1 MASPLRVFVLAV
13 AAVAMVAGVLNIR
26 DNQRTNREFEALR
39 REIALARMAADSCRG
54 SLMLLEADFQS
65 FGESVDSLRT
75 EVRGLEALDPRG
87 VPEARYDEYMERFH
101 AYNDSVSAWDAR
113 VDSLRAAEAACR
125 VLVER
130 HNLLSDSLRRR
141 LVAEGVEVESGT

>member
-1 MASPLRVFVLAV
+1 MASPLRALILA
-13 AAVAMVAGVLNIR
+13 AAAIVMVAGVLNIR

-54 SLMLLEADFQS
+54 SLMLQEADFQA
-65 FGESVDSLRT
+65 FGEAVDSLRGV
-75 EVRGLEALDPRG
+75 VRDFEALDPRG
-87 VPEARYDEYMERFH
+87 VPEARYEEYMARFN

-113 VDSLRAAEAACR
+113 VDTLRATEAACR
-125 VLVER
+125 ILVER

-141 LVAEGVEVESGT
+141 LVAEGMEVGGGR